1 MLYYYDIVN
10 YILYYLLLIPQK
22 LHSECAL
29 PKQDDNCWLTGQK
42 VTYLDDKSGECRTHI
57 FNGCEDNGH
66 VSLLA
71 DPSECSNLNEGCTPC
86 QVHRDSE
93 NARLSESPFP
103 IIGAFVPECTENGH
117 FQTKQRSGSS
127 GYSFCYDKN
136 GNKVESS
143 DTPPGPPG
151 LDCSIHVDK
160 DGNRKIFDINFHR
173 SVILY

>member
-1 MLYYYDIVN
+1 MFYYYDVVN
-10 YILYYLLLIPQK
+10 YILYDLLHIPQK

-103 IIGAFVPECTENGH
+103 IIGAFVPECKENGH

-127 GYSFCYDKN
+127 GYSFCYDKH

-143 DTPPGPPG
+143 GTPPGQKS
-151 LDCSIHVDK
+151 DCSIHVDE
-160 DGNRKIFDINFHR
+160 DGNSKLFDINFH
-173 SVILY
+173 

>member
-103 IIGAFVPECTENGH
+103 ITGAFVPECKENGH

-127 GYSFCYDKN
+127 GYSFCYDKH

-143 DTPPGPPG
+143 GTPPGQKS
-151 LDCSIHVDK
+151 DCSIHVDE
-160 DGNRKIFDINFHR
+160 DGNSKLFDINFH
-173 SVILY
+173 